1 MSTRPELV
9 GLTGVREDGV
19 MTQQPFSRPGA
30 IDLSGLKRPASAP
43 PGGGVSGSAGVASG
57 GAASGSAYAVDVDEQ
72 NFQTLLEASMTA
84 PVVLV
89 FYSTAQAP
97 ESATMAGDVATVAD
111 EYDGRFLAGLID
123 IDASPAIAQAMQIP
137 QVPMLFVLL
146 DGRPATQ
153 PIPGLLRIDELRT
166 LFNQLGQQLTA
177 QGITGRH
184 QPRSAPAPV
193 AVDEEGVEPPAD
205 PRYAAAQDALGEGD
219 VDRAVAEY
227 QKLVDANPADAE
239 AAAGL
244 AMAKVLQ
251 RTRGVDLT
259 AAREAA
265 AANPDDVDAQTLV
278 ADLDMLGGHVDDAFN
293 RLIDLVRRTSDA
305 DRTKAREHLLGLF
318 AAVGNDDPRVRT
330 ARQGLASALF

>member
-1 MSTRPELV
+1 
-9 GLTGVREDGV
+9 

-43 PGGGVSGSAGVASG
+43 PAGGGPTG
-57 GAASGSAYAVDVDEQ
+57 GAGGSAYAVDADEQ
-72 NFQTLLEASMTA
+72 NFQGLLEASMTA

-97 ESATMAGDVATVAD
+97 ESATMARDVATVAD

-123 IDASPAIAQAMQIP
+123 IDSSPAIAQAMQIP
-137 QVPMLFVLL
+137 QVPMVFVLL

-153 PIPGLLRIDELRT
+153 PIPGLMKIDEIRT

-184 QPRSAPAPV
+184 QPRSATPAP
-193 AVDEEGVEPPAD
+193 APGTEGDEMQEPPAD

-219 VDRAVAEY
+219 IDQAVAEY
-227 QKLVDANPADAE
+227 QKLVDANPADTE

-251 RTRGVDLT
+251 RTQAVDLN
-259 AAREAA
+259 ASREAA

-305 DRTKAREHLLGLF
+305 DRNKAREHLLALF
-318 AAVGNDDPRVRT
+318 AAVGNDDDRVKR
-330 ARQGLASALF
+330 ARQNLASALF